1 MSTLELL
8 TPVCRL
14 DPDNSAGGKR
24 KIISFSL
31 PVAKQF
37 KEDSSKRP
45 NLGIMLS
52 VPLIILFQCLKPFR
66 ANTALSFIF
75 VDIEENRL
83 SNRYLGTWL

>member
-8 TPVCRL
+8 IPVCRL

-24 KIISFSL
+24 KMISFSL

-45 NLGIMLS
+45 NLGILLS
-52 VPLIILFQCLKPFR
+52 VPLIILFQCVKSFK
-66 ANTALSFIF
+66 ANTTPSFIF
-75 VDIEENRL
+75 
-83 SNRYLGTWL
+83 G